1 MYSYLIS
8 RKIATMLYHNIIKI
22 CSPLQDLYAS
32 FSSRLKS
39 WLILLLFHAWWV
51 SIRGLQK
58 RTLLVSQSSYCD
70 VLLPENWLWFFR
82 PRHLLVPFAKPW
94 YRQLQVDRRYTQ
106 IDKYWLRNQAKNR
119 ENNTIFVMLFLKQ
132 KNSFEI
138 GLNKCVQHLRRN
150 DILFPNL
157 NDSK

>member
-1 MYSYLIS
+1 MRKKIRNFHNSFFLTNCKWLIGYSYLIS
-8 RKIATMLYHNIIKI
+8 RKISTTLYSNIIKI
-22 CSPLQDLYAS
+22 CSPLQDWYAS

-39 WLILLLFHAWWV
+39 WLIPLLFHAWWV

-132 KNSFEI
+132 KT
-138 GLNKCVQHLRRN
+138 
-150 DILFPNL
+150 
-157 NDSK
+157 